1 MMYKKKVV
9 VFLTVITVGLFFL
22 IFNGTKMIETNSKN
36 IEEIIVNDNDIDFAE
51 MVNNNNDDGDTED
64 HAHEGGRNINEVDRD
79 DDDDDDNK
87 DNNENADEKE
97 EEVDKDENNNN
108 DDPVDNEN
116 IDDNND
122 DNENPIDNEK
132 VDDNNNDNTENNVND
147 ENNENVNEQNDNVN
161 EENNNEIPIITGN
174 MKYNDTEY
182 IVNYHGG
189 ELEPEW
195 EWVKDISIVYTWVD
209 GNDVD
214 FLDIK
219 SKYNGGI
226 REYNSRDR
234 SADELRY
241 SFRSLQKY
249 LPWHR
254 GTIYVVTNDQ
264 IPKWLDT
271 TNPRVKI
278 IYHRD
283 IFPKR
288 VFPTYDSTTIEL
300 FFDKIPG
307 ITERFIY
314 FNDDIF
320 LNNYIHPAFFFTSK
334 NFYPKVYRRHIADLE
349 KSKIDEIIRLNMI
362 HEIFQAT
369 KYYTREI
376 IRKYFDKEFKYRD
389 LYHTGHVFYRD
400 LYEPYRQ
407 LFKDELRIV
416 CSDRFRSPYKP
427 QVIYLYQTFVQYVT
441 KHKDFPRKFGG
452 KGKVKSFKG
461 YTLPANRTIDDY
473 SVKIVSGPIADKFI
487 KFGKI
492 TDDSRRNRRY
502 FNLYKTHTNLLI
514 YNFNDAYTKEKSL
527 YEFTEYMVTRYP
539 DPSEFEKQEYIDAEK
554 DLIPLFNKTNSFSA
568 NITESVESL
577 FKKQSIHKFKQIV
590 DQYKLNIISDYLDR
604 KEAISGPKKEVS
616 DREADEVDFLLSYSG
631 EELSDEWQWAK
642 DMSFVYIYENAESKS
657 NNAINEL
664 KYSMRSIDKYL
675 PWFKGKIF
683 IVTQKEENGEL
694 SWIKTS
700 NQRVKIINQ
709 SEILP
714 ESVGSTE
721 NIHAIEMFLDKI
733 PGISERFVYLA
744 NNHYFI
750 NYVHPRFFFSK
761 DFYPKYNLNDVIPEE
776 ELDNERS
783 KRKDFFNTYSIV
795 MSYFGDDFIT
805 TYRYFR
811 DAPYPF
817 YRDLF
822 EPTRTLYKNYV
833 DQTLTHNKP
842 EDTDFLPVYM
852 VSTYNIYGTEQ
863 PYFPNYVTGYGK
875 IKRAPL
881 PRLNP
886 DRTID
891 FYGFEVTS
899 PFIANNTMITD
910 IPFGNNVTSNSE
922 FIDEIMQTK
931 KLFIS
936 LEIEDLENLESGNLE
951 DLKNM
956 MNLLYKNRSSFEL

>member
-1 MMYKKKVV
+1 MLYKKD
-9 VFLTVITVGLFFL
+9 FIILLTLLTVGIFFL
-22 IFNGTKMIETNSKN
+22 IFNGSKVNQNVDNIEGILLNDQANFAEKILNDNSKLLKSDKDEN
-36 IEEIIVNDNDIDFAE
+36 DKEYLDTEDYAHEEYKINDILD
-51 MVNNNNDDGDTED
+51 NNNDFEND
-64 HAHEGGRNINEVDRD
+64 
-79 DDDDDDNK
+79 
-87 DNNENADEKE
+87 DNNEN
-97 EEVDKDENNNN
+97 N
-108 DDPVDNEN
+108 
-116 IDDNND
+116 
-122 DNENPIDNEK
+122 
-132 VDDNNNDNTENNVND
+132 VDDNNNGNIVDDDN
-147 ENNENVNEQNDNVN
+147 NNENNA
-161 EENNNEIPIITGN
+161 EEILYDSPIDEN
-174 MKYNDTEY
+174 KKYNETEC
-182 IVNYHGG
+182 IVNYQGG

-241 SFRSLQKY
+241 SFRSLKKY

-254 GTIYVVTNDQ
+254 GTIYIVTNDQ

-271 TNPRVKI
+271 SNPRVKI

-283 IFPKR
+283 IFPEH

-300 FFDKIPG
+300 YFDKIPG

-320 LNNYIHPAFFFTSK
+320 LNNYVHPAFFFTSK
-334 NFYPKVYRRHIADLE
+334 TFYPKVYRRHIADLE

-407 LFKDELRIV
+407 LFKDELKIV

-441 KHKDFPRKFGG
+441 KHKEFPKKFGG
-452 KGKVKSFKG
+452 KGKAKSFKG
-461 YTLPANRTIDDY
+461 YTLPANRTINDY

-539 DPSEFEKQEYIDAEK
+539 DPSEFEKEEYIEVEK
-554 DLIPLFNKTNSFSA
+554 EIMPIFNKTNSFSN
-568 NITESVESL
+568 NITDSVGSL
-577 FKKQSIHKFKQIV
+577 FKEQSIYKFKQIV
-590 DQYKLNIISDYLDR
+590 YQYKLNIISDYLDK
-604 KEAISGPKKEVS
+604 KEAISGPKKEIS
-616 DREADEVDFLLSYSG
+616 DRESSEVDFLLSYNGKS
-631 EELSDEWQWAK
+631 LSDEWQWAK
-642 DMSFVYIYENAESKS
+642 DISFVYILKNAEP
-657 NNAINEL
+657 NNNNVINEL
-664 KYSMRSIDKYL
+664 KYSMRSIDMYL
-675 PWFKGKIF
+675 PWFKGNIF
-683 IVTQKEENGEL
+683 IVTQREVDSEL
-694 SWIKTS
+694 SWIKSS
-700 NQRVKIINQ
+700 NQRVKIIHQ

-714 ESVGSTE
+714 ESAADSE
-721 NIHAIEMFLDKI
+721 NIHAIEMYLDKI

-761 DFYPKYNLNDVIPEE
+761 KFYPKYNLHDVIPED
-776 ELDNERS
+776 ELDYERS
-783 KRKDFFNTYSIV
+783 KHEDFFNTYSVI
-795 MSYFGDDFIT
+795 MSYFGEYFIT

-811 DAPYPF
+811 NAPFPF

-822 EPTRTLYKNYV
+822 KPVRVLYKNYV
-833 DQTLTHNKP
+833 DEILGHKYSET
-842 EDTDFLPVYM
+842 TDILPLYL

-863 PYFPNYVTGYGK
+863 PYFPDYVTGYGK
-875 IKRAPL
+875 VKKAPL

-899 PFIANNTMITD
+899 PYIANNTMITD
-910 IPFGNNVTSNSE
+910 VTYGNNVTSNNE
-922 FIDEIMQTK
+922 FINEIQQSN
-931 KLFIS
+931 KLFFS
-936 LEIEDLENLESGNLE
+936 LEIEDIEDAHSGSLE
-951 DLKNM
+951 DLKNL
-956 MNLLYKNRSSFEL
+956 MNILFNKRSSFEL

>member
-1 MMYKKKVV
+1 MMFKKKLIL
-9 VFLTVITVGLFFL
+9 FLTVLSVSLFFL
-22 IFNGTKMIETNSKN
+22 IFNGTKVAQTTNSN
-36 IEEIIVNDNDIDFAE
+36 IEETIVNDNYIDDV
-51 MVNNNNDDGDTED
+51 VNFDDSKSLKVNKDKGDNGNDNGDHNFDTED
-64 HAHEGGRNINEVDRD
+64 HAHENNKIVNDDIEND
-79 DDDDDDNK
+79 DDDK
-87 DNNENADEKE
+87 DNVDEKE
-97 EEVDKDENNNN
+97 NGKNNGNIETKENEEEDNIDENAEKNENPDINVDGGENNVDDNVNGEENNDNNDNGEENNVDDNVNGEENNVDDNANEEENNNN
-108 DDPVDNEN
+108 NDN
-116 IDDNND
+116 DND
-122 DNENPIDNEK
+122 D
-132 VDDNNNDNTENNVND
+132 DDFVNNIPFTNNK
-147 ENNENVNEQNDNVN
+147 
-161 EENNNEIPIITGN
+161 
-174 MKYNDTEY
+174 KYNDTEY

-226 REYNSRDR
+226 S
-234 SADELRY
+234 
-241 SFRSLQKY
+241 
-249 LPWHR
+249 
-254 GTIYVVTNDQ
+254 
-264 IPKWLDT
+264 
-271 TNPRVKI
+271 
-278 IYHRD
+278 
-283 IFPKR
+283 
-288 VFPTYDSTTIEL
+288 
-300 FFDKIPG
+300 
-307 ITERFIY
+307 ERFIY
-314 FNDDIF
+314 FNDDVF

-334 NFYPKVYRRHIADLE
+334 TFYPKVYRRHIADLE

-452 KGKVKSFKG
+452 KGKVKSYKG

-492 TDDSRRNRRY
+492 TDDSKRNRRY

-539 DPSEFEKQEYIDAEK
+539 VPSEFEKQEYIDAEK

-568 NITESVESL
+568 NITDSVESL

-590 DQYKLNIISDYLDR
+590 DQYKLNVISEYLDK

-616 DREADEVDFLLSYSG
+616 DREANEVDFLLSYNG
-631 EELSDEWQWAK
+631 GELSDEWQWASEI
-642 DMSFVYIYENAESKS
+642 SFVYILQNAKS
-657 NNAINEL
+657 DDNPGINEL
-664 KYSMRSIDKYL
+664 KYSMRSIEKYL

-683 IVTQKEENGEL
+683 IVTQKEDSGEL
-694 SWIKTS
+694 SWLKTT

-709 SEILP
+709 KDILP
-714 ESVGSTE
+714 ESVANSR

-750 NYVHPRFFFSK
+750 NYAHPRFFFSK
-761 DFYPKYNLNDVIPEE
+761 EFYPKYNLNDVIPEE

-783 KRKDFFNTYSIV
+783 KRKDFFNTYSII

-811 DAPYPF
+811 DAPYPL

-822 EPTRTLYKNYV
+822 EPTRVLYKNYV
-833 DQTLTHNKP
+833 DETLTHKEP
-842 EDTDFLPVYM
+842 KDTDFLPLYM

-886 DRTID
+886 NRTID

-899 PFIANNTMITD
+899 PYIANNTMVTD
-910 IPFGNNVTSNSE
+910 VQFGNNVTSNSE
-922 FIDEIMQTK
+922 FIDDIVQSK
-931 KLFIS
+931 KLFFS
-936 LEIEDLENLESGNLE
+936 LEIEDPEYLNSGVLDDLRNL
-951 DLKNM
+951 
-956 MNLLYKNRSSFEL
+956 MNLLFKSRSSFEL